1 MTDVDPVISF
11 TLRGVL
17 ALVFAEAVFHKVTDF
32 AAFRET
38 LANYEL
44 LLPQLVAPTAGFVIA
59 IELGLIPALLIP
71 GIGGWAALVAAAV
84 LALYALAIT
93 ANLIRGRRYIDCGCT
108 GPSLRQPLSGGL
120 VVRNL
125 LLAGGGLVAAQG
137 TTVRDLGL
145 VDAATVVFAVL
156 GGYLIYAAANA
167 LLATAAR
174 YRELWES
181 YD

>member
-1 MTDVDPVISF
+1 MPDVDPVISF

-32 AAFRET
+32 MVFRET

-44 LLPQLVAPTAGFVIA
+44 LPERLVAPIAGFVIA

-71 GIGGWAALVAAAV
+71 GTGAWAALVAAAV

-125 LLAGGGLVAAQG
+125 VLVGGALVAAQG
-137 TTVRDLGL
+137 PAVRDLGL